1 MSSELILLENILQS
15 LLTSLL
21 VGSVYGLLC
30 VGLGMI
36 FSVMRVINFAQ
47 GEFMMIGMYA
57 ALFCFQSLG
66 IGNAFGPWAGL
77 IVSAL
82 LAGGVLYCVGS
93 LLHPA
98 LLARVTGSR
107 VAGTEGEGHYPQ
119 LTLTLGLSLVLANG
133 GLILFGSSPH
143 TIQTGLSASA
153 WEIGPLVGQDVYLFL
168 NKARTLTFLATL
180 VVACAV
186 ALFITRSRAGKTLR
200 AAADNAEA
208 AIYMGIDVTRA
219 HRFAFAL
226 GAAITGIAGG
236 LLAASYPFQPYV
248 GVEFV
253 VIMYAGVVL
262 GGMGSIKGAFWGGL
276 IIGLV
281 QQMSSLIL
289 PMQLQNTAIFVVFLL
304 MMLLRPQGLFGRTTE
319 RA

>member
-1 MSSELILLENILQS
+1 MTAGIIVENILQA
-15 LLTSLL
+15 LLTGLL

-57 ALFCFQSLG
+57 ALFCFQALG
-66 IGNAFGPWAGL
+66 FGSALGVWLGL
-77 IVSAL
+77 IASAL
-82 LAGGVLYCVGS
+82 AAGVILYAIGA

-98 LLARVTGSR
+98 LLARVTGTR
-107 VAGTEGEGHYPQ
+107 VAGSEGDGHYPQ
-119 LTLTLGLSLVLANG
+119 LTLTLGLSLLLANG
-133 GLILFGSSPH
+133 GLIVFGSSPR
-143 TIQTGLSASA
+143 TIQTDLSSSA
-153 WEIGPLVGQDVYLFL
+153 WTIGPLMGEDVLLFL
-168 NKARTLTFLATL
+168 NKARVLTFGVTLA
-180 VVACAV
+180 VAVCV
-186 ALFITRSRAGKTLR
+186 ALFITRTRTGKILR
-200 AAADNAEA
+200 ASADNALA
-208 AIYMGIDVTRA
+208 AMYMGIDVTRA
-219 HRFAFAL
+219 HRLAFAL

-262 GGMGSIKGAFWGGL
+262 GGMGSIRGAFWGGL
-276 IIGLV
+276 TIGLV
-281 QQMSSLIL
+281 QQMSSLVL
-289 PMQLQNTAIFVVFLL
+289 PMQLQGAAIFGMFLL
-304 MMLLRPQGLFGRTTE
+304 VMLCRPQGLFGRVTD

>member
-1 MSSELILLENILQS
+1 MSSNMILLESVLQA

-21 VGSVYGLLC
+21 VGGIYGLLC
-30 VGLGMI
+30 VGLGLI

-57 ALFCFQSLG
+57 ALLFFDTFGFGRVLG
-66 IGNAFGPWAGL
+66 DWGGL
-77 IVSAL
+77 AASAL
-82 LAGGVLYCVGS
+82 AAGGALYLFAS

-107 VAGTEGEGHYPQ
+107 VTGTEGDGHYPQ

-133 GLILFGSSPH
+133 GLVLFGSSPQ
-143 TIQTGLSASA
+143 TIRTALSSSA
-153 WEIGPLVGQDVYLFL
+153 WTIGPLVGDDGLLFL
-168 NKARTLTFLATL
+168 NKARTLAFVVTAV
-180 VVACAV
+180 VVAIV
-186 ALFITRSRAGKTLR
+186 ALFITRTRSGKILR

-208 AIYMGIDVTRA
+208 ATYMGIDVTRA

-226 GAAITGIAGG
+226 GAAVTGIAGG
-236 LLAASYPFQPYV
+236 LIASYYPFQPYV

-281 QQMSSLIL
+281 QQMSTLVL
-289 PMQLQNTAIFVVFLL
+289 PVQLQNSAIFVVFLL
-304 MMLLRPQGLFGRTTE
+304 VMLLRPQGLFGKSVD